1 MAATAKISLKWF
13 NNYARDGP
21 GPNFVLFVVRIGA
34 KTLLPDFIFAFAS
47 FSTKSCKACATS
59 AAAMLF
65 GPLEK
70 YVATP
75 LRVRRQPNQ

>member
-47 FSTKSCKACATS
+47 FST
-59 AAAMLF
+59 
-65 GPLEK
+65 
-70 YVATP
+70 
-75 LRVRRQPNQ
+75 